1 MRSLRELVRTRF
13 VREAAVL
20 QAATFVQ
27 GGCYFLTSVMT
38 KRFLGM
44 NDMGRWNTAREIFMF
59 AYFLVSMGV
68 VNAAVSR
75 YSEAM
80 GRRDRAG
87 CVETLASM
95 LKIGAISS
103 TLVISLGFL
112 LGPAAAEHFYGDATI
127 GHYSALLCIAGLFEV
142 VRGLTVVSLLGTRQM
157 RAFAWFDITTNLMRV
172 GLVFGALAGGWG
184 VAGVV
189 WAFLAH
195 MALAGAV
202 ALRFYQRARAGEPR
216 VAPPGLRE
224 VLAAIPGAS
233 IMHVFGRSYLL
244 ALNKSMNTLVPRVGM
259 LLIPALGQ
267 LQATGEAFAQNAAY
281 SIGYVLS
288 WGLGLAMGGVT
299 QALLPALGLK
309 VANPDTPFE
318 RMGGL
323 LRRVSLLAGS
333 VMVAATLLSLPV
345 MYLVVKFF
353 YGQGAED
360 SFEYYCWLTSGNLF
374 IGFTC
379 VVEVFYIYSGKLKQA
394 IPFNFLL
401 AVLYLAGILW
411 CGHVFGPIGVAAA
424 AGLGRS
430 VGLFHLIYMGVYF
443 RRARG
448 RVAGR

>member
-1 MRSLRELVRTRF
+1 MRPLRELAATRF
-13 VREAAVL
+13 VRDTVVL
-20 QAATFVQ
+20 QVSTFVQ
-27 GGCYFLTSVMT
+27 GGSYFITSVLT
-38 KRFLGM
+38 KQFLGM
-44 NDMGRWNTAREIFMF
+44 HDMGRWNTAREIFMF

-75 YSEAM
+75 YSEAV
-80 GRRDRAG
+80 GRQDRAG
-87 CVETLASM
+87 CVATLASM
-95 LKIGAISS
+95 LKIGLISS
-103 TLVISLGFL
+103 ALVIALGFL
-112 LGPAAAEHFYGDATI
+112 VGPAAAERFYDDALI
-127 GHYSALLCIAGLFEV
+127 GHYAALLCIAGLFEV

-172 GLVFGALAGGWG
+172 GLVYFALAGGWG

-189 WAFLAH
+189 WAFLLH
-195 MALAGAV
+195 MALAGGI
-202 ALRFYQRARAGEPR
+202 ALHFYRRARAGDAKL
-216 VAPPGLRE
+216 APPALGE

-233 IMHVFGRSYLL
+233 IMLVFGRSYLL
-244 ALNKSMNTLVPRVGM
+244 ALNKGMNTLVPRVGM
-259 LLIPALGQ
+259 LLIPALAE
-267 LQATGEAFAQNAAY
+267 LQRSGEAFQQNAAY

-309 VANPDTPFE
+309 LANPDTPFD

-323 LRRVSLLAGS
+323 LRRVSLIAGS
-333 VMVAATLLSLPV
+333 IMVAATLLSLPV
-345 MYLVVKFF
+345 MYLVIQVF

-379 VVEVFYIYSGKLKQA
+379 VVEVFYIYSGRLRQA

-401 AVLYLAGILW
+401 AAVYLAGILW
-411 CGHVFGPIGVAAA
+411 AGRAFGPIGVAAG

-430 VGLFHLIYMGVYF
+430 VGLFHLIYMGFYF
-443 RRARG
+443 RRARS
-448 RVAGR
+448 RSAGA